1 MADTLE
7 RVKALFIEK
16 LEIKAEALTPEAT
29 LESLGLDS
37 LDKIEF
43 VFTLEDEFKISFP
56 ERKIE
61 LNTVQDVINIIDKLI
76 AEKQAKA

>member
-1 MADTLE
+1 MSDTFE

-16 LEIKAEALTPEAT
+16 LDIKDEALRPEAT

-43 VFTLEDEFKISFP
+43 VFSLEDEFKISFP
-56 ERKIE
+56 EKKVE
-61 LNTVQDVINIIDKLI
+61 LNTVQDVINVIDRLI
-76 AEKQAKA
+76 AEKQGKA